1 MRTVSDWF
9 TTLIIGRERSP
20 GNIVT
25 EDMVRTLIHEAVG
38 EGKLA
43 QMEVSLP
50 ETSYRLIRLT
60 FPGLRR

>member
-38 EGKLA
+38 EGKLD
-43 QMEVSLP
+43 QMECP
-50 ETSYRLIRLT
+50 YQKPRTD
-60 FPGLRR
+60 